1 MGVEARDGIAS
12 LLQINARS
20 TMESEH
26 MYGDESLESLFET
39 KHKTHTNFDKQPLE
53 IINSKAI
60 TKYDESTH
68 DNADFGD
75 VVVFNVDTRKA
86 EMIGHLCM
94 RIKLPDIT
102 HNTWD
107 NEEPYRWTNDIG
119 FAMIEYVKIINGD
132 EELVS
137 YTGQYLHLHHLLHTS
152 KSKQNGLSTMVG
164 HYSTRHSF
172 RGTAHTVYVPI
183 PFMENR
189 ADRQYF
195 PLFVS
200 SASTFQ
206 VVVKIR
212 PVKDLIYV
220 PTNNSVR
227 CSFTVGRNSVSVLIR
242 TKNDI
247 RISPRFE
254 TKLLFDTF
262 YLTKEERYLFS
273 TRSSM
278 LLYQFVQER
287 SARFNQDDAEL
298 TVRLDFS
305 HAVSALIVC
314 MTPACATD
322 RNMHF
327 TYDPLRHIKL
337 VLNGVIVNKSHN
349 NDDKM
354 SASRY
359 RYLQSY
365 TNIPNK
371 WVYVIPFCLSGDN
384 TQPSGYFDFD
394 SPHKKSTLV
403 LDREHTDRTC
413 DVRVYAI
420 TYNKLVID
428 NATISSVV

>member
-26 MYGDESLESLFET
+26 MYGDESLESLFQT

-53 IINSKAI
+53 ISNSKAI
-60 TKYDESTH
+60 MKYDESTNE
-68 DNADFGD
+68 NADFGD
-75 VVVFNVDTRKA
+75 VVVFNIDTRKA

-94 RIKLPDIT
+94 CIRLPDIT
-102 HNTWD
+102 NNTWD
-107 NEEPYRWTNDIG
+107 NDESYRWTNDIG

-132 EELVS
+132 EELAS
-137 YTGQYLHLHHLLHTS
+137 YTGQYLHIHHMLHVA
-152 KSKQNGLSTMVG
+152 KSKRNGLSTMVG
-164 HYSTRHSF
+164 HHSTRHSF
-172 RGTAHTVYVPI
+172 RGTAHSVYVPI

-189 ADRQYF
+189 DRQYF

-200 SASTFQ
+200 SARTFQ

-212 PVKDLIYV
+212 PVKELVYV
-220 PTNNSVR
+220 PANNRVRCLFRFGQNSV
-227 CSFTVGRNSVSVLIR
+227 NVLIQ

-247 RISPRFE
+247 HITPKFE
-254 TKLLFDTF
+254 AKLLFDTF
-262 YLTKEERYLFS
+262 YLTDEERYMFK

-287 SARFNQDDAEL
+287 TDRFNQGDREM
-298 TVRLDFS
+298 TIQLDFS
-305 HAVSALIVC
+305 HAVSALVVC
-314 MTPACATD
+314 MTPECAID
-322 RNMHF
+322 QNLHF

-337 VLNGVIVNKSHN
+337 MLNGVIVNKSNN

-359 RYLQSY
+359 RYLHSY
-365 TNIPNK
+365 TNIPTK
-371 WVYVIPFCLSGDN
+371 WVYIIPFCLSSDN

-403 LDREHTDRTC
+403 LERDHTDRTC
-413 DVRVYAI
+413 TARVYAI
-420 TYNKLVID
+420 TYNKLMID
-428 NATISSVV
+428 NAVISSVV